1 VGERGVEGSFYASGV
16 ACARGG
22 EEGGDGGCEMGMDHD
37 SRGRPMVAGVPA
49 LSERFYGGP
58 SGEDM
63 VPGVPALSER
73 FYGSGVQVGVQWR
86 GSPIRRL
93 KKMTWI
99 GSEARGLHG
108 FNIY

>member
-73 FYGSGVQVGVQWR
+73 FYGSGGSVAWITNPTVKKNDVDRVGGKGVAW
-86 GSPIRRL
+86 L
-93 KKMTWI
+93 
-99 GSEARGLHG
+99 
-108 FNIY
+108 